1 MRGSAPR
8 PTAGFRIIY
17 VPGISVK
24 PEPAIHRRQLWR
36 CLLSGVARVRPDV
49 AEQMQDHPDCF
60 QMAAWNYLF
69 YGEHGSLDADI
80 PWIDRLVEKQAAS
93 TEDVRE
99 ARAWHKTVT
108 QFMYAVGDRFHGLID
123 WIPDQRIKGMIADT
137 APYFENHDN
146 IADRIREP
154 ARKLIC
160 DAAQSG
166 ERVLLIGHSMGSVV
180 AYDILWQL
188 SHIENSPCAVDL
200 FLTIGSPLGMHY
212 VQKRLLGGEPGNRT
226 FPQGISR
233 WENVSATGDLISVD
247 KTVRNDFSEMIDDS
261 LIESIYDH
269 CGGVFNWFRND
280 DGLNVH
286 RSYGYLV
293 NPVVGKIIAD
303 WWQGNV
309 RSRAPVVVAHRG
321 YPSKYPEN
329 TRIGFER
336 ALRAG
341 ADFVELDV
349 QLSKEL
355 VPIVYH
361 DSDTERISGVSGSL
375 FDLTLPEVKELE
387 AYFPERFGNAFR
399 GNPVMT
405 LAEFCSLMRRW
416 PQVEAF
422 VEIKRESI
430 DHFGLERTV
439 DSVVDVIAPLA
450 GRCIVIS
457 FHLGCLEF
465 ARAQHGVRIGW
476 ILSKWNRTMES
487 RARALVPEF
496 IFVNR
501 RLLPTGKCAVWSGP
515 WQWTVYVV
523 DEVGRVNAYPERGID
538 YVQTDRIGEL
548 LADPNLNKPAGAR

>member
-1 MRGSAPR
+1 
-8 PTAGFRIIY
+8 
-17 VPGISVK
+17 VK

-69 YGEHGSLDADI
+69 YGEHVSLDADI
-80 PWIDRLVEKQAAS
+80 PWINRLMEKQAAS
-93 TEDVRE
+93 AGDVRE
-99 ARAWHKTVT
+99 ARAWHKTLT

-123 WIPDQRIKGMIADT
+123 WIPDQRIKDMIADA

-146 IADRIREP
+146 VADRIREP

-160 DAAQSG
+160 EAAEAG

-180 AYDILWQL
+180 AYDLLWQL
-188 SHIENSPCAVDL
+188 SRVENSPCTVDL
-200 FLTIGSPLGMHY
+200 FLTIGSPLGMRY
-212 VQKRLLGGEPGNRT
+212 VQKRLLGSAPGNRT

-247 KTVRNDFSEMIDDS
+247 KTVSNDFGEMIDDG
-261 LIESIYDH
+261 LIGSIHDH

-303 WWQGNV
+303 WWLGKV

-329 TRIGFER
+329 TRIGFEK
-336 ALRAG
+336 ALEAG
-341 ADFVELDV
+341 AEFVELDV
-349 QLSKEL
+349 QLSQEL
-355 VPIVYH
+355 VPVLYH

-375 FDLTLPEVKELE
+375 FDLTLPEVKELD
-387 AYFPERFGNAFR
+387 ACFPERFGDRFR

-405 LAEFCSLMRRW
+405 LAEFCSLMMRW
-416 PQVEAF
+416 PRVGAF

-430 DHFGLERTV
+430 DHFGLEKTV
-439 DSVVDVIAPLA
+439 DSVVDVITPLA
-450 GRCIVIS
+450 GRCVVIS
-457 FHLGCLEF
+457 FHHGCLEY

-476 ILSKWNRTMES
+476 ILSKWNRAMEL
-487 RARALVPEF
+487 RARALRPEF
-496 IFVNR
+496 IFVNK
-501 RLLPTGKCAVWSGP
+501 RLLPAGKCAVWSGP
-515 WQWTVYVV
+515 WQWTVHVV
-523 DEVGRVNAYPERGID
+523 DKVGRVNAYPGRGIY
-538 YVQTDRIGEL
+538 YVQTDRIVEL
-548 LADPNLNKPAGAR
+548 LADPELVTSAGG